1 MDKTQSSQY
10 YLRLRCI
17 FLLIFGDTA
26 FEDSDHDYEH
36 TYYEM
41 VTCLSKGW
49 QTEDTEGL
57 ATFNMIRIR
66 GMNFAML
73 MVCSFEWRLF
83 GLIGGSK
90 FDLAFDPFDW
100 TIPVMLRNGMH
111 STWVL
116 VGILAQHQGFLGYS
130 DQWWTMRE
138 FVWRKFVEVSTS
150 LLRQVSLP
158 AVVNLSQFDLFLCI
172 GRTPISTDGQDGWTS
187 MIPMRWSH
195 FLIIL
200 QC

>member
-17 FLLIFGDTA
+17 FLLTFGDTA

-49 QTEDTEGL
+49 QTEDTEGF
-57 ATFNMIRIR
+57 TTSNMIRIR

-83 GLIGGSK
+83 GLIGSCK
-90 FDLAFDPFDW
+90 LDSAFDPFEW

-116 VGILAQHQGFLGYS
+116 VEILAQHQ
-130 DQWWTMRE
+130 DWDI
-138 FVWRKFVEVSTS
+138 STIDERCS
-150 LLRQVSLP
+150 SLCEEKLLRSVP
-158 AVVNLSQFDLFLCI
+158 HCRGRFL
-172 GRTPISTDGQDGWTS
+172 
-187 MIPMRWSH
+187 
-195 FLIIL
+195 
-200 QC
+200 